1 VDRNLKPKA
10 ADSGGKSEKTGRS
23 VRADEGEV
31 ILICH
36 AAHSSNPIPLKDSS
50 VNLVSREF
58 KADPFPF
65 YARLRAEHPVCCVDI
80 ALAPGVH
87 EAWLVTRY
95 DDVVAVLKDSR
106 FAKNRENAAKKP
118 WLPEFVKPLERN
130 MLDLDEP
137 DHGRLRALVHKAFT
151 PALVERLQP
160 RIQRIADQLL
170 DAVEAK
176 GAMDLVRGF
185 ALPLPLTVIVEL
197 LGIPTKDQNRFHGWS
212 KAALRPPSLL
222 NTLRA
227 MPSIWAF
234 MRYLRQLF
242 RELRV
247 SPREGLLTA
256 LVQVEEGGDRL
267 SEDELLAMAVLL
279 VIAGH
284 ETTVNLIASGTLAL
298 LEHPEQME
306 RLRGNPAVI
315 GSAIEELLRFSN
327 PLETATMRFALEDA
341 MIGGTTIPRGALVLA
356 VLASANRDDRQFD
369 HPDNL
374 DLTRENNRHVAFG
387 QGTHFCLGAPLARLE
402 GQIAIN
408 TLLRRMPKLQLAVPV
423 KALRWRATPVLRGLE
438 ALPVRF

>member
-1 VDRNLKPKA
+1 MKNSL
-10 ADSGGKSEKTGRS
+10 
-23 VRADEGEV
+23 
-31 ILICH
+31 
-36 AAHSSNPIPLKDSS
+36 

-65 YARLRAEHPVCCVDI
+65 YARLRTDQPVCCVDI
-80 ALAPGVH
+80 ALAPGLS

-95 DDVVAVLKDSR
+95 DDVVAVLKDPR

-118 WLPEFVKPLERN
+118 WLPEFVRPLERN

-151 PALVERLQP
+151 PAMVERLQP
-160 RIQRIADQLL
+160 RIQRIADDLL
-170 DAVEAK
+170 DAVETK
-176 GAMDLVRGF
+176 GTMDLVRDF

-197 LGIPTKDQNRFHGWS
+197 LGIPAKDQDRFHGWS

-234 MRYLRQLF
+234 MRYLRRLF
-242 RELRV
+242 RQLRV
-247 SPREGLLTA
+247 TPREGLLTA
-256 LVQVEEGGDRL
+256 LVQVEEAGDRL

-284 ETTVNLIASGTLAL
+284 ETTVNLIASGALAL
-298 LEHPEQME
+298 LEHPEEME
-306 RLRGNPAVI
+306 RLRRHPALI
-315 GSAIEELLRFSN
+315 GPAIEELLRFSN

-341 MIGGTTIPRGALVLA
+341 VISGATIPRGALVLA
-356 VLASANRDDRQFD
+356 VLASANRDEKQFD
-369 HPDNL
+369 HPDQL
-374 DLTRENNRHVAFG
+374 DLARANNRHVAFG
-387 QGTHFCLGAPLARLE
+387 LGAHFCLGAPLARLE

-408 TLLRRMPKLQLAVPV
+408 TLLLRFPKLQLDVPA
-423 KALRWRATPVLRGLE
+423 KSLRWRTTPVLRGLE
-438 ALPVRF
+438 SLPVRF